1 MIGVIGD
8 MGKAQFAIDCCCW
21 AERFAN
27 ISSEPVGVWRVARWL
42 WELAG
47 EPTTEFQ
54 SIPNVGRLAIA
65 PVERLDARLLDI
77 APVGCVCVCA
87 RFFFV

>member
-8 MGKAQFAIDCCCW
+8 MGKAPFAIDCCCW

-47 EPTTEFQ
+47 EPTTELQ
-54 SIPNVGRLAIA
+54 SILGVGRLDARRRDARRLAIA
-65 PVERLDARLLDI
+65 PA
-77 APVGCVCVCA
+77 GCVCVCA
-87 RFFFV
+87 CLSV